1 MGLLICHLPALF
13 VNEKRKLEEDGGIW
27 RLCTRR

>member
-1 MGLLICHLPALF
+1 MGLLICHQPVHFA
-13 VNEKRKLEEDGGIW
+13 NGKRKLEEDGGIW